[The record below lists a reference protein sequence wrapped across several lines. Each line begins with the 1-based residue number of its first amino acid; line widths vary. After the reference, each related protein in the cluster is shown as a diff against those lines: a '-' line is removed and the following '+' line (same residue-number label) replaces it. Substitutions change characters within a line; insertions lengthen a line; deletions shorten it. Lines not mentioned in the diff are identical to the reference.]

1 MQAFKFLLPF
11 SYLSAKLQ
19 AGNCFVYILS
29 FKQATTLY
37 SKCFAPL
44 IVHNSNVCNR
54 CSLVLPKSELEVFK
68 SSKR

>member
-1 MQAFKFLLPF
+1 MFLLPF
-11 SYLSAKLQ
+11 SYLSVELQ
-19 AGNCFVYILS
+19 VENYFVYILS
-29 FKQATTLY
+29 FEQAATLY

-44 IVHNSNVCNR
+44 FVHNSSVRNR